1 VFAVLLAAVF
11 VIVIGLG
18 SLPGWV
24 ARKRGHP
31 QATAINVASWLA
43 LAGFGIL
50 WPLALIWT
58 FLKPIGTP
66 DKGSAGGEHTS

>member
-1 VFAVLLAAVF
+1 MLGAVF
-11 VIVIGLG
+11 VVIVVALG

-31 QATAINVASWLA
+31 QAAAINIAGWLG

-50 WPLALIWT
+50 WPLALIWA
-58 FLKPIGTP
+58 FLTPVGAPERGT
-66 DKGSAGGEHTS
+66 AGREQAS